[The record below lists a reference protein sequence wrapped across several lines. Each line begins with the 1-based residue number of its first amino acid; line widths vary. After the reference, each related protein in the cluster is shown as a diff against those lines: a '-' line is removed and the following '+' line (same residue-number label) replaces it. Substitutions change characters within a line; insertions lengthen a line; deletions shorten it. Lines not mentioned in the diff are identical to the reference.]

1 MAAWAAGTTMKWV
14 NKQFSKIEFWT
25 GVILWCCLLVVCT
38 ELWVGE
44 VVYGGWLLLLTP
56 HPQQKRTKN
65 VYERV
70 GFVDYVYRVPLH
82 LLRKQ
87 KLETR
92 NDLYYSISK
101 HRPEFRSTD
110 QKQSKSKNMTN
121 GDCSSDAIREG
132 LLGPTSDEAVSS
144 IFIQRASNS
153 CCRVSLAAAW

>member
-1 MAAWAAGTTMKWV
+1 MVGGLYFLHPTPPTTEK
-14 NKQFSKIEFWT
+14 K
-25 GVILWCCLLVVCT
+25 CLRACWICGL
-38 ELWVGE
+38 
-44 VVYGGWLLLLTP
+44 
-56 HPQQKRTKN
+56 
-65 VYERV
+65 
-70 GFVDYVYRVPLH
+70 RVPLH

-153 CCRVSLAAAW
+153 CCRVSLAAA